1 MYLHPLIAS
10 VPAAERAE
18 FIRFVKLRSYRRN
31 AVVLGVD
38 EWTDCIYCVANG
50 LVRVVMQ
57 RNTDSE
63 GVTTD
68 FIGQDRFFLSPN
80 LQRDRYQPGATLIA
94 ALPSSVYLVPV
105 PKLRTL
111 CAKYPEVAIGLL
123 ELAVKRIATLRGQLR
138 RISAAPSERLWRILH
153 ELTQLAPVGAG
164 GFDKRIT
171 QSVIASYSGLSR
183 EQVNKTMRELE
194 DRGLVS
200 RDAHSIHVPSHF
212 ASTAFEEPLSID
224 EVSTSVDA
232 QLGDSALFTESFDDL
247 GESATWAQ
255 DK

>member
-18 FIRFVKLRSYRRN
+18 FIQFVELRSYRRN
-31 AVVLGVD
+31 AVVLGAD

-50 LVRVVMQ
+50 LVRVVLQ
-57 RNTDSE
+57 GSTDSE

-80 LQRDRYQPGATLIA
+80 LQRDSYQPGATLIA

-105 PKLRTL
+105 SKLRSL
-111 CAKYPEVAIGLL
+111 CAKYPDVAMGLL
-123 ELAVKRIATLRGQLR
+123 ELAVTRISTLRGQLR
-138 RISAAPSERLWRILH
+138 RISASPSERLIRRILH
-153 ELTQLAPVGAG
+153 ELAQLAPVGAG

-194 DRGLVS
+194 NGGLVR
-200 RDAHSIHVPSHF
+200 RDKHSIHFPSHF
-212 ASTAFEEPLSID
+212 ASTDFEEPPSID
-224 EVSTSVDA
+224 EVPSKVDA
-232 QLGDSALFTESFDDL
+232 HLAD
-247 GESATWAQ
+247 
-255 DK
+255 